1 MALSK
6 TPEKGGLVTG
16 NSKMISLRRMDMI
29 AWASGTEDP
38 WGVVNVLIRQHC
50 SLSVTD
56 THVVLTHVC
65 QFGLQSTI
73 KLQSNRSTQLISF
86 TSCFVLLFFPGGTR
100 SSASHPA
107 VSEVI

>member
-1 MALSK
+1 
-6 TPEKGGLVTG
+6 
-16 NSKMISLRRMDMI
+16 MDMI

-50 SLSVTD
+50 SLPVTD

-73 KLQSNRSTQLISF
+73 KL
-86 TSCFVLLFFPGGTR
+86 
-100 SSASHPA
+100 
-107 VSEVI
+107 